1 MTKTIFAITERCVA
15 CKSCEIACSVEHSV
29 SKTLFGAAYEEP
41 RSRSRM
47 TVQQA
52 AGYSYPLNC
61 NHCENASCMN
71 ACPTGAMSRDPNTNS
86 VYVVTDK
93 CIGCWMCV
101 MACPFGAVT
110 ADHVSKTALKCDRC
124 PERVEDG
131 LEPAC
136 VDACPTNAL
145 IYDTAEGFLA
155 MKKQSTA
162 DQAIGINLTAQIPA
176 NVEIWRNIKRGI

>member
-1 MTKTIFAITERCVA
+1 MTKNIFTIAERCVA
-15 CKSCEIACSVEHSV
+15 CKSCEIACSIEHSA

-41 RSRSRM
+41 KSRSRM
-47 TVQQA
+47 TVLNA
-52 AGYSYPLNC
+52 DGYSYPLNC

-71 ACPTGAMSRDPNTNS
+71 ACPTGAMRRDINTNS
-86 VYVVTDK
+86 VYVATEH

-110 ADHVSKTALKCDRC
+110 ADHVNKAAFKCDRC
-124 PERVEDG
+124 PDRVEKG

-136 VDACPTNAL
+136 VDACPTRAL
-145 IYDTAEGFLA
+145 IFNTPEGFLA

-162 DQAIGINLTAQIPA
+162 NQAFGNNLAEQSPS
-176 NVEIWRNIKRGI
+176 NVELWRNLKRGV